1 MGADPQPGTGCSLGG
16 AAVSAAAENAR
27 MLASLLGIDE
37 DEAAERLQRRV
48 LITAAGTTLPWAKQ
62 IRELL
67 ERTVFITDTLDGAD
81 LELVV
86 GPVEP
91 RSQARRLY
99 AAIDADGVTISSAPV
114 LRSGT
119 EPHPLLAAL
128 YACSAAGAALHA
140 VIGDPR
146 LPSVS
151 DPLIVRTAE
160 IGMPDIKGLKS
171 IDLTG
176 SVLVGA
182 GAVAHGFL
190 RALRYLPVHGRL
202 DIVDPKKVGSGNP
215 NRCLYLTDAD
225 IGDPKAQA
233 LAEHAGGDFMELELA
248 PVEKEFKDYTKEK
261 GPVRRA
267 IITVDSRLARRKIQK
282 EVPGQVLDAST
293 TDVRGVVVH
302 SHVQPTDCACMAC
315 IYKHVPDE
323 EARERSIAEGL
334 GIALED
340 VRIGFINQAVAEKI
354 VAAHPGLHTSQL
366 VGRAF
371 DTLFRE
377 LCAAQALRTPEGRQV
392 LTPFAFVSMLA
403 GALLVVELVRQITG
417 KADTN
422 YWQVDPWRAPL
433 GRLRRLRSRDPE
445 CEFCSLPGVEE
456 IIQDL
461 WG

>member
-1 MGADPQPGTGCSLGG
+1 MGTDPQPGTGRSPGG

-37 DEAAERLQRRV
+37 DEAAERLQRRI
-48 LITAAGTTLPWAKQ
+48 LITAADDALPWANQ

-67 ERTVFITDTLDGAD
+67 ERTVFITATPDEAD

-86 GPVEP
+86 GQAEP

-99 AAIDADGVTISSAPV
+99 AAIDANGATISSTPA
-114 LRSGT
+114 LRSGA
-119 EPHPLLAAL
+119 EPHPLLAAI

-146 LPSVS
+146 LPAAP
-151 DPLIVRTAE
+151 DPLIVRAAD
-160 IGMPDIKGLKS
+160 IGMPDTKGLES

-248 PVEKEFKDYTKEK
+248 PVNKEFKDYAKEK

-302 SHVQPTDCACMAC
+302 SHVQPTHCACMAC
-315 IYKHVPDE
+315 IYKHIPDE

-334 GIALED
+334 GITLED
-340 VRIGFINQAVAEKI
+340 VRLGFINQAVAEKI
-354 VAAHPGLHTSQL
+354 VAAHPGLHTAAL

-403 GALLVVELVRQITG
+403 GALLAVELVRQVTG

-422 YWQVDPWRAPL
+422 YWQVDPWRSPL
-433 GRLRRLRSRDPE
+433 GRLRRRRSRDPE
-445 CEFCSLPGVEE
+445 CEFCSLPGVAEV
-456 IIQDL
+456 IQDL